1 MKKLIA
7 LFTMLT
13 MMLLVGCGN
22 EGQQSTSDT
31 KDTAAPEE
39 AELHV
44 AAAASLTDVM
54 KELAEVYAKDHPE
67 ISITFNFGSS
77 GALQQAI
84 ENGGETDL
92 FYSAGKKQMDAL
104 DKAGLLANGTN
115 RDLLINEIVLIV
127 PAKDGKNLKDFYDIA
142 SDDIEKI
149 AVGGE
154 GVPVGQYTAEILTN
168 LNLLDAVKDREVL
181 GTDVRQVLSWVGTGE
196 ADCGI
201 VYATDAAI
209 TQDVKVICTAPANS
223 HKPVIYP
230 AAALKDSKN
239 LAAAK
244 EFLDFTSSEK
254 ARGIFEKYGFSVK
267 E

>member
-1 MKKLIA
+1 MKKLLT
-7 LFTMLT
+7 LFITLT
-13 MMLLVGCGN
+13 IFLLTGCGS
-22 EGQQSTSDT
+22 EGQQDT
-31 KDTAAPEE
+31 TEKKAGTQSEHI
-39 AELHV
+39 ELHI

-54 KELAEVYAKDHPE
+54 KELADIYTKDHSDV
-67 ISITFNFGSS
+67 SITFNFGSS
-77 GALQQAI
+77 GGLQQAI

-104 DKAGLLANGTN
+104 DKAGLLADGTN

-127 PAKDGKNLKDFYDIA
+127 PEKDGKELSDFSDIA
-142 SDDIEKI
+142 SEDIKRI

-168 LNLLDAVKDREVL
+168 LNLLDKVKDKEVL
-181 GTDVRQVLSWVGTGE
+181 GTDVRQVLSWVVTGE

-209 TQDVKVICTAPANS
+209 TKDVKVICTAPANS
-223 HKPVIYP
+223 HRPVIYP

-239 LAAAK
+239 LDAAK
-244 EFLDFTSSEK
+244 DFLDFTSSKEAK
-254 ARGIFEKYGFSVK
+254 EIFEKYGFTVK

>member
-1 MKKLIA
+1 MKKLLT
-7 LFTMLT
+7 LFILLT
-13 MMLLVGCGN
+13 LFVLIGCGGEN
-22 EGQQSTSDT
+22 QQSATDNKEIVPS
-31 KDTAAPEE
+31 ERV
-39 AELHV
+39 ELHV

-54 KELAEVYAKDHPE
+54 KELADIYTKDHSE
-67 ISITFNFGSS
+67 VNITFNFGSS

-104 DKAGLLANGTN
+104 DKAGLLAEGTN

-127 PAKDGKNLKDFYDIA
+127 PEKDGKDLNDFYDIA
-142 SDDIEKI
+142 REDITKI

-168 LNLLDAVKDREVL
+168 LNLLDKVKDKEVL

-209 TQDVKVICTAPANS
+209 TKDVKVICTAPANS
-223 HKPVIYP
+223 HRPVIYP
-230 AAALKDSKN
+230 ATALKDSKN
-239 LAAAK
+239 LDVAK
-244 EFLDFTSSEK
+244 DFLDFTSSKEAK
-254 ARGIFEKYGFSVK
+254 EIFEKYGFTVK

>member
-1 MKKLIA
+1 MKKILTLFMLVTVFALI
-7 LFTMLT
+7 
-13 MMLLVGCGN
+13 GCGG
-22 EGQQSTSDT
+22 ETQQNATD
-31 KDTAAPEE
+31 KQANAPSEPL
-39 AELHV
+39 ELHV

-54 KELAEVYAKDHPE
+54 KELADIYTKNHSDV
-67 ISITFNFGSS
+67 SITFNFGSS
-77 GALQQAI
+77 GGLQQAI

-104 DKAGLLANGTN
+104 DKAGLLADGTN

-127 PAKDGKNLKDFYDIA
+127 PEKDGKDLSDFSDIA
-142 SDDIEKI
+142 REDITKI
-149 AVGGE
+149 AVGDE
-154 GVPVGQYTAEILTN
+154 GVPVGQYTTEILAN
-168 LNLLDAVKDREVL
+168 LNLLDAIKEKEVL

-209 TQDVKVICTAPANS
+209 SKDVKVICTAPANS
-223 HKPVIYP
+223 HQPVIYP

-244 EFLDFTSSEK
+244 EFLAFTSSKEAK
-254 ARGIFEKYGFSVK
+254 EIFKKYGFTVK